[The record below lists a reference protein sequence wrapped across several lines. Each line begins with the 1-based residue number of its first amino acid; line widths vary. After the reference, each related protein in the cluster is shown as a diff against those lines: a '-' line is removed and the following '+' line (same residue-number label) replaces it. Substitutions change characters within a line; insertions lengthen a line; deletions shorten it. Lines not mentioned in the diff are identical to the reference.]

1 MKKVKMFYQPKC
13 PFCKMAFK
21 YIDELKQEHPE
32 FKDVVFETIDELEE
46 PELADTFDYYYV
58 PTFYVDGEKVHE
70 GGIYKP
76 EVEKLLRKIIE

>member
-32 FKDVVFETIDELEE
+32 FKDVVLETIDELEE
-46 PELADTFDYYYV
+46 PELAETFDYYYV
-58 PTFYVDGEKVHE
+58 PPFYVDGEKVHE
-70 GGIYKP
+70 WGLYKRV
-76 EVEKLLRKIIE
+76 VEKLLRQIIT

>member
-32 FKDVVFETIDELEE
+32 FKDVVMETIEK
-46 PELADTFDYYYV
+46 
-58 PTFYVDGEKVHE
+58 GEGECGE
-70 GGIYKP
+70 GG
-76 EVEKLLRKIIE
+76 ERRNVALGL